1 MVLNAPAWT
10 IPPGTTP
17 SVIPFNVV
25 VASSHRASFDV
36 PQSTFTAPCGGLY
49 HFDFAVEVLALQP
62 SSPAITVSLCIN
74 NLSRIPV
81 TYTASDAGSINT
93 MTGFWQGILAAGD
106 VVDLRAVVQVAGGGS
121 VTGNAY
127 ANVLPYPTS
136 LSAWWFAM

>member
-1 MVLNAPAWT
+1 
-10 IPPGTTP
+10 
-17 SVIPFNVV
+17 VIPFNL
-25 VASSHRASFDV
+25 VAAASNGDAFDV

-49 HFDFAVEVLALQP
+49 HFDFVVEVLALTQ
-62 SSPAITVSLCIN
+62 SSPAVTVSLFVN

-81 TYTASDAGSINT
+81 TYTAPGPASVNT
-93 MTGFWQGILAAGD
+93 MTGFWQGILEAGD
-106 VVDLRAVVQVAGGGS
+106 VVDLRAAVQAAGGGS